1 MQGQQLSQ
9 QSYLNA
15 SDIRPKHTNAS
26 FIENYSPTV
35 SLKNEQ
41 KEGRL
46 MRDIKQIIATQ
57 SSKSLRP
64 KLSVHDFIL
73 GRELGQGKFG
83 TVYQAIHKKTNF
95 LVALKKISKSSI
107 KSNYLIDQFLL

>member
-1 MQGQQLSQ
+1 
-9 QSYLNA
+9 
-15 SDIRPKHTNAS
+15 
-26 FIENYSPTV
+26 
-35 SLKNEQ
+35 
-41 KEGRL
+41 
-46 MRDIKQIIATQ
+46 MRDIKQIIATTQ
-57 SSKSLRP
+57 SAKSVGP
-64 KLSVHDFIL
+64 KLSIHDFIL